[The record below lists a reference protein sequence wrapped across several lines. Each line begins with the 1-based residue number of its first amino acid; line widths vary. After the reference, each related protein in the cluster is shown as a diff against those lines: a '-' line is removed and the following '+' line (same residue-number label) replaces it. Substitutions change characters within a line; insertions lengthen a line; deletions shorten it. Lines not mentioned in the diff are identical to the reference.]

1 MVHQNLRTPSCFWSL
16 KGDKGKEIPSLL
28 EKEATKK
35 VLVQFQIPHQ
45 NSTNWNHN
53 QRAVSSS
60 IYATLAVNTA
70 NSRKESTERAVL
82 NTVYIFLDASDCS
95 QATTVLLLP
104 ENFITSY
111 QPMMSQ
117 GAAGIFWG
125 MKALQYLY
133 VRTWPG
139 NVRDALKDIDNSR
152 GETRYSM
159 SVLTSSWVNSSS
171 VPLFFKPQVGQ

>member
-1 MVHQNLRTPSCFWSL
+1 
-16 KGDKGKEIPSLL
+16 
-28 EKEATKK
+28 
-35 VLVQFQIPHQ
+35 
-45 NSTNWNHN
+45 
-53 QRAVSSS
+53 VSSS

-82 NTVYIFLDASDCS
+82 NTLYIFLDASDCS

-139 NVRDALKDIDNSR
+139 QRTRCSQRYRQLKGGNALQYVSFDIIVS
-152 GETRYSM
+152 
-159 SVLTSSWVNSSS
+159 
-171 VPLFFKPQVGQ
+171 